1 MMDEP
6 MFKCRIEELT
16 FLGVFIL
23 VSFNRD
29 KADFIKFSPDYNDP
43 FADNCEQTITVV
55 EELVAPKKLTGEM
68 KKITQQLADLFTHC
82 RNMMNK
88 VERYV
93 DKASKDGLE
102 LTMAPGDFG
111 IKAVCEAAGHR
122 NDEGMV
128 KNLRTVQQNL
138 TANLD
143 ALIPKGYTA
152 EVQAELKTLIRDL
165 NDASVAQTLKKNE
178 RMELVKNNMGELNN
192 LWLIIDDLMKSGK
205 AIYKEKDK
213 SRLRDY
219 TYAELIKNVQLKRK
233 QEETPETAPATK

>member
-1 MMDEP
+1 MEEP
-6 MFKCRIEELT
+6 LFKCRIEELT
-16 FLGVFIL
+16 FIGVFIL

-29 KADFIKFSPDYNDP
+29 KADFIKLSPDYNDP
-43 FADNCEQTITVV
+43 FAENCEQTITQV

-68 KKITQQLADLFTHC
+68 KKITQQLADGFTHC
-82 RNMMNK
+82 RNLMNK

-93 DKASKDGLE
+93 DKASQAGP

-111 IKAVCEAAGHR
+111 IKAVREAVGLK
-122 NDEGMV
+122 NDEGVV
-128 KNLRTVQQNL
+128 KNLRALQQNL

-143 ALIPKGYTA
+143 ALIPKGYTN

-165 NDASVAQTLKKNE
+165 NDTSVAQTLKKNE
-178 RMELVKNNMGELNN
+178 RAELVKNNMGELNS

-213 SRLRDY
+213 SKVKDY

-233 QEETPETAPATK
+233 QEETPEPAPATK